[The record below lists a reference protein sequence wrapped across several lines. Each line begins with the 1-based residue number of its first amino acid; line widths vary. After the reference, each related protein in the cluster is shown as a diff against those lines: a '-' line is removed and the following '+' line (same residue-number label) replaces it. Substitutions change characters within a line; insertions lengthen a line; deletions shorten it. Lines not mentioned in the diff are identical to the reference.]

1 MEAVNN
7 TKASVV
13 RCQNFPQQMTN
24 SLLNRIMRAFQGQF
38 TINLLYVVRD
48 EEFPKPLF
56 GQLFGSSEGIPNL
69 TTTFMCTLTVKFS
82 NSNHVQRNSN
92 TFHVVLQK

>member
-1 MEAVNN
+1 
-7 TKASVV
+7 
-13 RCQNFPQQMTN
+13 MTN

-38 TINLLYVVRD
+38 TVNLLYVVRD
-48 EEFPKPLF
+48 ELWKCIPEEFPKPLF

-92 TFHVVLQK
+92 AFHVVLQK